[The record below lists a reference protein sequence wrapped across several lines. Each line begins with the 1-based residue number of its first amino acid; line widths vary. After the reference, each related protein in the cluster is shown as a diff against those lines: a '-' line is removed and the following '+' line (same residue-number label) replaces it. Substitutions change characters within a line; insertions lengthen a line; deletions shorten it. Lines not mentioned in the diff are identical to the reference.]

1 MNSMSPVALE
11 SDPVAVQWQSD
22 IQVAKWQSI
31 GPIGLDFGLSGTGL
45 VRVAQDWSEWNL
57 SGRMTIHWIYAH
69 NWNSSQGRLI
79 GRLPL

>member
-11 SDPVAVQWQSD
+11 NDPVAVQWQSD

-31 GPIGLDFGLSGTGL
+31 GPIDLDFGLSGTGL

-57 SGRMTIHWIYAH
+57 SGRVTIHWI
-69 NWNSSQGRLI
+69 
-79 GRLPL
+79 